1 MREIE
6 EVGKEGTAKRRKG
19 EEMERGLRRR
29 KGKEMGRGWEVEEVR
44 DEGNIEERGEKGEV
58 REFWR

>member
-1 MREIE
+1 MKVKRGRIREESYEQEKRGELREIE

-29 KGKEMGRGWEVEEVR
+29 KGKEM
-44 DEGNIEERGEKGEV
+44 ERG
-58 REFWR
+58 

>member
-29 KGKEMGRGWEVEEVR
+29 KGKEMGRR
-44 DEGNIEERGEKGEV
+44 LRSRRGK
-58 REFWR
+58 R